1 MIEAIRRKMGGIK
14 VILYSI
20 IPVDV
25 VFGSDNFQEEYNF
38 IEVEYEGEKLEVTP
52 LQGSTYRVNRLIS
65 TSPKTYLNPK
75 LMPGSII
82 EIGL

>member
-1 MIEAIRRKMGGIK
+1 M
-14 VILYSI
+14 ILYSI

-25 VFGSDNFQEEYNF
+25 VFGSKNNFLKEYNF
-38 IEVEYEGEKLEVTP
+38 IEVEYEGEKIEVTP

-75 LMPGSII
+75 LMPGSVI
-82 EIGL
+82 EIGF

>member
-1 MIEAIRRKMGGIK
+1 M
-14 VILYSI
+14 ILYSI
-20 IPVDV
+20 IPIDV
-25 VFGSDNFQEEYNF
+25 VFGSDNSEEGYNF
-38 IEVEYEGEKLEVTP
+38 VEVEYEGEKIEVTP